1 MAMPRKYDTEAQRK
15 AARLEAQRLRRVKPI
30 EADSSKMK
38 PIDEE
43 VKPIEAASAGGT
55 SDPPSCFVHFRH
67 CPHVPLSLF
76 DGHGRGTVRT
86 HSDGRRYVMVAR
98 HDGPDLGEL
107 GIVTAADWQARLGQR
122 CGHGFAGWQ
131 CHAC

>member
-1 MAMPRKYDTEAQRK
+1 MARTRKWGSEAERL
-15 AARLEAQRLRRVKPI
+15 AAYRSRQTVQPEEQTVRIAAETVRI
-30 EADSSKMK
+30 E
-38 PIDEE
+38 EE
-43 VKPIEAASAGGT
+43 QPVRIERPG
-55 SDPPSCFVHFRH
+55 FVHFVH
-67 CPHVPLSLF
+67 QPHVPMALF

-86 HSDGRRYVMVAR
+86 HSDGKQYVMVAR

-131 CHAC
+131 CHTC